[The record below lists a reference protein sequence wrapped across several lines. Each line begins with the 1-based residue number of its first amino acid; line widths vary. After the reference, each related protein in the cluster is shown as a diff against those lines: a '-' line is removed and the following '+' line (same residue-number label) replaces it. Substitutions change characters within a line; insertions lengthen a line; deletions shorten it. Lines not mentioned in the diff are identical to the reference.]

1 MRTQRFL
8 QFMNRFPQNAGL
20 HGVAMQKQTSDFM
33 ASMKNTG
40 GVVATLK
47 GAVRNE
53 SSSDAMELMFHDAI
67 GDWWT
72 GSDSDTVVK
81 AIKDAKGRKIR
92 VDINSFGGDAYA
104 GISIY
109 NALVAHDAEVEIIVS
124 GIAYSA
130 ASIIAMAGDTVKI
143 AANGTL
149 GIHPASI
156 FIYGNKYDMDH
167 YRAWLDSIDN
177 GIIDTYAARSNQPRK
192 KIADWFTGSNNDGS
206 FFSGTQA
213 VEYGFCDE
221 CLPLKKGKSDGDS
234 DADNSEATRAG
245 NTGSSQA
252 PAAVAERLAA
262 MGGRMAAEAAHKR
275 GAKLAEMALA
285 MRRGS

>member
-8 QFMNRFPQNAGL
+8 QFMNRFPQNTGL
-20 HGVAMQKQTSDFM
+20 HSQGLQSRTTQFLNSI
-33 ASMKNTG
+33 KNSG
-40 GVVATLK
+40 GVVSSLK
-47 GAVRNE
+47 GQVQN
-53 SSSDAMELMFHDAI
+53 SSDDAMELMFHDAI

-92 VDINSFGGDAYA
+92 CDINSFGGDAYA

-109 NALVAHDAEVEIIVS
+109 NALVAHDAEVEIVVS

-149 GIHPASI
+149 GIHPASV
-156 FIYGNKYDMDH
+156 FIYGNKFDMDH
-167 YRAWLDSIDN
+167 YRSWLDSIDE
-177 GIIDTYAARSNQPRK
+177 GIIDTYAARSSQPRK
-192 KIADWFTGSNNDGS
+192 KISDWFTGSNNDGT
-206 FFSGTQA
+206 FFSGSQA

-221 CLPLKKGKSDGDS
+221 CLPLKKGKSDGD
-234 DADNSEATRAG
+234 ADNSASNAG
-245 NTGSSQA
+245 NTGSTA
-252 PAAVAERLAA
+252 PAAVAERLAQI
-262 MGGRMAAEAAHKR
+262 GNKLAAEAAGR
-275 GAKLAEMALA
+275 RAARLAA
-285 MRRGS
+285 MGLMNRQAR